1 MEELRDLAQ
10 QLLGAKDEEQ
20 YIRIARDGDVDF
32 VDIRFVDLPGRW
44 HHVTV
49 PVARLTPELFSRGVG
64 FDGSS
69 VPGFK
74 TVERGD
80 MVLLPDRRTTN
91 IDDFGGHVI
100 VSMLA
105 TAAEADS
112 RAPFPL
118 DPRIVAGRAEEA
130 LRKSGHADESIWSPE
145 LEFYLFSGASYED
158 SENGA
163 YYEVLSDE
171 AGWLDGEEDEPELG
185 YRIQRGGGYHAIPPL
200 DMRFD
205 VRNEIVSRMEESGIP
220 VKYHHHENGSPGQ
233 VEIEVLGEPLLAA
246 ADHLMLGKYIVRN
259 TAFDWGLSATFM
271 PKPLSQ
277 ECGNG
282 LHFHIRLLKDGRPV
296 LHDADGYAGL
306 SKAAHHFIGGILIHG
321 RALAAITNPS
331 TNSYRRLRPGFEA
344 PTNLFFSAANRS
356 AAIRIPAYATEPATK
371 TVEYRPSDATA
382 NGYLA
387 MAALL
392 AAGIDGLNRKVDP
405 SEHGFGPF
413 DQNIHDLPRRERDE
427 IVPLPASLEEA
438 LAELAAD
445 SDFLTAPGIFPTEFV
460 EIWTELKHREAEQ
473 ISTRP
478 HPSEYGLYFDC

>member
-1 MEELRDLAQ
+1 MEELRSLAQ
-10 QLLGAKDEEQ
+10 QLLGAADEEQ
-20 YIRIARDGDVDF
+20 YTRIARDGDVDF
-32 VDIRFVDLPGRW
+32 VDIRFIDLPGRW

-49 PVARLTPELFSRGVG
+49 PVARLAPELFSKGIG

-69 VPGFK
+69 VAGFK

-80 MVLLPDRRTTN
+80 MVLLPDRSTTN
-91 IDDFGGHVI
+91 IDDFGGHVVI
-100 VSMLA
+100 SMLA
-105 TAAEADS
+105 TAAEADT
-112 RAPFPL
+112 RRPFPL
-118 DPRIVAGRAEEA
+118 DPRVVAGRAEEA

-145 LEFYLFSGASYED
+145 LEFYLFSGVSYDD
-158 SENGA
+158 SPSGA

-171 AGWLDGEEDEPELG
+171 AGWLDPDGDEPELG

-205 VRNEIVSRMEESGIP
+205 VRNEIVSLMEEAGIP
-220 VKYHHHENGSPGQ
+220 IKYHHHENGSPGQ
-233 VEIEVLGEPLLAA
+233 VEIEVLGEPLMTA

-282 LHFHIRLLKDGRPV
+282 LHFHIRLLKNGKPV
-296 LHDADGYAGL
+296 LHDEDGYAGL
-306 SKAAHHFIGGILIHG
+306 SEAAHHFIGGILTHG

-371 TVEYRPSDATA
+371 TIEYRPSDATC
-382 NGYLA
+382 NPYLT
-387 MAALL
+387 MSALL
-392 AAGIDGLNRKVDP
+392 AAGIDGLNRKIDP
-405 SEHGFGPF
+405 AKHGFGPF
-413 DQNIHDLPRRERDE
+413 DRNIHGLPKEERDK
-427 IVPLPASLEEA
+427 IVPLPETLGEALEE
-438 LAELAAD
+438 LQAD
-445 SDFLTAPGIFPTEFV
+445 HDFLTAPGILPEEFV
-460 EIWTELKHREAEQ
+460 EIWCDIKRAESEE
-473 ISTRP
+473 ISTKP
-478 HPSEYGLYFDC
+478 HPMEYNLYFDC